1 MSRWSSKWLWEQSFQ
16 WSSTEKGLFTL
27 FLFCLQAK
35 QETRVAKF
43 SLCIHKHTSLHN
55 TDKFQIQTDVYLMIQ
70 YSSRPPSTDD
80 FNSQLRS
87 VLDGHGPVTCRKV
100 TRPLRG
106 TALLHSGCV
115 LWGWRGT
122 GWYTSGSYGTR
133 WQYTSNLQLVQTLNH
148 HACCSSIDR
157 FDSSKIAP
165 AKTCKNGEAESV
177 SSSICLPHASGFAIL
192 FRLCKF
198 FNIFYFMSC
207 NIHYITPVI
216 HYCHAN
222 ILLDWKTT

>member
-27 FLFCLQAK
+27 FLFCLKAK

-87 VLDGHGPVTCRKV
+87 VLDGHSPVTCCKV
-100 TRPLRG
+100 TQHKSTPWYSPAALRLR
-106 TALLHSGCV
+106 ALTMEGHWVEHQWFMWYKMTVHKQSSTCSNTKSPHLLFQHRQVWQFQDSTSQNMQK
-115 LWGWRGT
+115 WGSWECFLFHLSTPRIRFCN
-122 GWYTSGSYGTR
+122 SF
-133 WQYTSNLQLVQTLNH
+133 QTMQ
-148 HACCSSIDR
+148 
-157 FDSSKIAP
+157 
-165 AKTCKNGEAESV
+165 V
-177 SSSICLPHASGFAIL
+177 
-192 FRLCKF
+192 F
-198 FNIFYFMSC
+198 FNIFYVM
-207 NIHYITPVI
+207 
-216 HYCHAN
+216 
-222 ILLDWKTT
+222 